1 MRNRR
6 QWGNPYPD
14 LDRAAE
20 ARVAE
25 LARARLGCLPLAALC
40 LAAVCLGLLV
50 ASTVARADGPPQ
62 HGPPQHGPIDCDPVC
77 VVDYCHARCD
87 VDDGRTAADETD
99 CRRECVR
106 YVTEHGCWPCK
117 EGE

>member
-1 MRNRR
+1 VVVMRDRS
-6 QWGNPYPD
+6 QWGNPRND
-14 LDRAAE
+14 LDRTAQ

-62 HGPPQHGPIDCDPVC
+62 HGPIDCDPVC
-77 VVDYCHARCD
+77 VVDYCRARCD
-87 VDDGRTAADETD
+87 GPGERTEDERRA
-99 CRRECVR
+99 CRRECVP
-106 YVTEHGCWPCK
+106 YVTNNGCWPCR
-117 EGE
+117 EDGQ